1 MKVVRFASFGIPHL
15 VAECVEMPDLG
26 PPAEDEV
33 IVDVEAFPINPADL
47 LTLSGRYAVKPPLP
61 ATPGAE
67 GVGRVAAAGS
77 AVGHV
82 RPGERVLLLSRE
94 NWTEQRKVKAEQV
107 LKLPEAVDVL
117 QLAMLKVNPATALLM
132 LREYVELTP
141 GDWVIQ
147 DAANSGVGANLI
159 RLAKSG
165 GIKTVNVVRREALI
179 EPLRAIGADIVV
191 LDGDDLARR
200 VRTQTHGA
208 EIRLATDAIAGDICL
223 RLADCLVDGGVIVNY
238 GMLSGRP
245 CVLAPEQLVFKGIT
259 LTGFW
264 LATRLNRMSYEEKA
278 ALYADLAQRAA
289 DGSLHVNIEAVYPID
304 DIKTALEHA
313 EREGRDGKILVTPG
327 A

>member
-179 EPLRAIGADIVV
+179 EPMRAIGADIVV

-208 EIRLATDAIAGDICL
+208 EIRLAIDAIAGDICL

-259 LTGFW
+259 LTGSW